1 MSIFLITRA
10 ALPRALPIAVL
21 LLGAACRSGPT
32 AEASAA
38 ASAASEARDTVFLP
52 GSAVTLAGLVPAQA
66 DSAPWRESWTAP
78 ARLIL
83 DPANT
88 QALGAIAEGRVS
100 RVLVRVGDH
109 VRAGQ
114 LLATIHS
121 HEVLDARSALAAAIA
136 ADGESATA
144 LRFAESAAGR
154 ASRLYAIRA
163 LSQAELEQA
172 NASLAQAQ
180 ARRTQAR
187 AELARAHGMLDHVV
201 GGGTIPAGVDE
212 HEALV
217 RSPIDGDV
225 VALNAQPG
233 AVVLVGAPLVTVSR
247 TTSLI
252 LALQLP
258 EHALSA
264 ARPGAS
270 VEFTVA
276 ALPGSRF
283 TARVARVAPTI
294 DSVTRTVEV
303 QAQVLGGDVRLR
315 AEMYAT
321 AELLASAGAP
331 TLVVPASAIQ
341 ALEGDTVVVTA
352 QPRDGGML
360 LEAVKVRVGRRSA
373 TRAEILAGLA
383 TGTPVVAEGAAVA
396 KAEILRK
403 RGGE

>member
-1 MSIFLITRA
+1 MRPSAFWSA
-10 ALPRALPIAVL
+10 APRHFVLVAAVL
-21 LLGAACRSGPT
+21 AGAACRSNTT
-32 AEASAA
+32 AEATAA
-38 ASAASEARDTVFLP
+38 GAVREQRDTVFLSA
-52 GSAVTLAGLVPAQA
+52 SAVQLAGLLPATA
-66 DSAPWRESWTAP
+66 DSLPWRESWSAP
-78 ARLIL
+78 ARLVL

-136 ADGESATA
+136 SESESATA
-144 LRFAESAAGR
+144 LRVAESAAAR
-154 ASRLYAIRA
+154 AERLHAIRA

-172 NASLAQAQ
+172 NAMLAQAQ

-201 GGGTIPAGVDE
+201 GIGERPAGADE

-225 VALNAQPG
+225 VSLSAQPG

-247 TTSLI
+247 TTNLL

-258 EHALSA
+258 ELALGA
-264 ARPGAS
+264 ARPGAT

-276 ALPGSRF
+276 ALPGERF
-283 TARVARVAPTI
+283 TARVARIAPTI

-303 QAQVLGGDVRLR
+303 QAQVLGGDSRLR

-321 AELLASAGAP
+321 AELLASAGAR
-331 TLVVPASAIQ
+331 TLVVPAAAIQ

-352 QPRDGGML
+352 QARDGGLL
-360 LEAVKVRVGRRSA
+360 LEAVPVRVGRRSP
-373 TRAEILAGLA
+373 TRAEILAGLSP
-383 TGTPVVAEGAAVA
+383 GTPIVVEGAAVA
-396 KAEILRK
+396 KAEILRR